1 LSIRRAGAKG
11 KLCAVENNVPTER
24 PKPQDFFTG
33 ERAMPL
39 APNMDQQVMREH
51 WARYNYVA
59 PIVEGKRILDVACG
73 AGYGSNLLAETAQ
86 VVVGGDISHETITY
100 CKAHYYQ
107 NPNLQFNV
115 MDIRRL
121 PFIDNSFDLVVSF
134 ETLEHIVEGDQFLRE
149 ICRVLSEDGA
159 LAISTPFGGPCGNP
173 YHVAYYQRQSFEEYL
188 RGYFKE
194 VDLKFQRGA
203 QFYPSSISPGYAPTF
218 TGEYG
223 LAICRNPKKEFQKLT
238 SIIILTHNQL
248 EYTKKCV
255 DSIFEHTGEPF
266 ELIAVDNGSTD
277 GTAEYLESEAR
288 SHRAGVRIKIIKN
301 KENFG
306 FAVGNNQGMAEAK
319 GDYII
324 LMNND
329 VVVTPGWLERL
340 AACAERSPRA
350 GIVGPMSNYVSG
362 PQLAKGVAYDTT
374 SLAGLNKF
382 SQLFAERYV
391 GQAKPF
397 WRVVG
402 FCMLI
407 KRAVIE
413 KIGGLDG
420 RFGLGN
426 FEDDDFSLRAAL
438 AGFESWIAEDCFVH
452 HFGSRTFAGAAID
465 YRESLHTNWEIF
477 KQKWGI
483 PADVAY
489 GAPYDMTAVV
499 KDGFIPAK
507 HYCPLT
513 SQEYTVADGEKLFEV
528 GDIEGARRIFKKIL
542 LVAPDSIEA
551 INNLGVI
558 AFQQDDID
566 QATSCFTRVLEIDP
580 DYFEAIENLGR
591 CMGAKKDYAGGIK
604 WLKRAVELRPDDTT
618 VLNSLGN
625 CFIQVKDFAS
635 AKEVYETSLMVDGEQ
650 SGIEIMLREIDR
662 LERAMMSVT

>member
-1 LSIRRAGAKG
+1 MQRRKQCPGHTGDIIGPYKRVKNELAAGVDFSDGVDKG
-11 KLCAVENNVPTER
+11 N
-24 PKPQDFFTG
+24 FFTG

-39 APNMDQQVMREH
+39 APNM
-51 WARYNYVA
+51 
-59 PIVEGKRILDVACG
+59 
-73 AGYGSNLLAETAQ
+73 
-86 VVVGGDISHETITY
+86 
-100 CKAHYYQ
+100 
-107 NPNLQFNV
+107 NPQ
-115 MDIRRL
+115 
-121 PFIDNSFDLVVSF
+121 
-134 ETLEHIVEGDQFLRE
+134 
-149 ICRVLSEDGA
+149 
-159 LAISTPFGGPCGNP
+159 
-173 YHVAYYQRQSFEEYL
+173 
-188 RGYFKE
+188 
-194 VDLKFQRGA
+194 
-203 QFYPSSISPGYAPTF
+203 
-218 TGEYG
+218 
-223 LAICRNPKKEFQKLT
+223 KEFQKLT

-255 DSIFEHTGEPF
+255 DSIFEHTEGPF

-277 GTAEYLESEAR
+277 GTAEYLESELR
-288 SHRAGVRIKIIKN
+288 SHKSGVRIKIIKN

-319 GDYII
+319 GDHII

-329 VVVTPGWLERL
+329 VVVIPGWLERL
-340 AACAERSPRA
+340 VACAERSSRI
-350 GIVGPMSNYVSG
+350 GIVGPMFNYVSG
-362 PQLAKGVAYDTT
+362 PQLVKGVAYDTT

-382 SQLFAERYV
+382 SRPFAKRYA

-420 RFGLGN
+420 RFGSVN

-452 HFGSRTFAGAAID
+452 HFGSRTFAGAKID

-483 PADVAY
+483 PADLAY
-489 GAPYDMTAVV
+489 GAPYDMAAVV

-513 SQEYTVADGEKLFEV
+513 PQEYTVTDGEKLFEV
-528 GDIEGARRIFKKIL
+528 GDIEGARRIFEKIL
-542 LVAPDSIEA
+542 LVAPGSIEA
-551 INNLGVI
+551 INNLGVV

-566 QATSCFTRVLEIDP
+566 QATSFFTRVLEIDP
-580 DYFEAIENLGR
+580 DYFEAIENLGK
-591 CMGAKKDYAGGIK
+591 CMGAKKDYAEGIK
-604 WLKRAVELRPDDTT
+604 WFKRAVELRPDDAT

-635 AKEVYETSLMVDGEQ
+635 AKEVYETSLMVDGKQ

-662 LERAMMSVT
+662 LEKAIRSVT